1 MHPHTWSDMWRYILV
16 LLVLLVCGLYVFLS
30 TVGHLLGRVW
40 FPLAILC
47 GVPLIGF
54 VWYFQSLWQSLWTWC
69 TSAAK
74 DSWTMVT
81 GLPVRMWRTLRGLCD
96 EWIQHPF
103 SSLWNVC
110 LSVLGMVLDML
121 GMFSTAGCSLTSDM
135 CKKMGS
141 CKCKRRTSSKR
152 HTPSSTLENTVQPS
166 TTPASNNAPPA
177 SMWGSAFSTA
187 KKWLSSALNWWRGAP
202 ASRKET
208 PAESTE
214 TPKVKPTPMYKTPVS
229 TDADR
234 TDDTPTSYLPPS
246 TNHAEPPVTRA
257 ADIRASAATAAKMAS
272 EAARVADAAAESV
285 GLAELDAQVV
295 WDASRTQ
302 RETAAHMANGAAR
315 TAQSAASTA
324 AVATLT
330 AGYIHAGMSTVLAHE
345 AKGVAYHAAGRALD
359 ACSAAQKAADRAYR
373 TMLTLNGFT
382 FVQRAASQATIYIA
396 PSDDAGTDE
405 MAKAVRFEEL
415 RKQCVDLRGEE
426 HTLALVQKAV
436 LRGALQEA
444 ARMMEHALYAHKH
457 KTSSATTNMNKMEQ
471 YAKKYDQTSDM
482 VQSVQHWAQEAHTR
496 PPMDESIVALQDK
509 FLKGETNHR
518 EIGAELLSHLSTQE
532 VQAFNMETAL
542 GDAGFI
548 EFARQKVME
557 SVRETEGL

>member
-1 MHPHTWSDMWRYILV
+1 M
-16 LLVLLVCGLYVFLS
+16 
-30 TVGHLLGRVW
+30 
-40 FPLAILC
+40 
-47 GVPLIGF
+47 
-54 VWYFQSLWQSLWTWC
+54 
-69 TSAAK
+69 
-74 DSWTMVT
+74 
-81 GLPVRMWRTLRGLCD
+81 
-96 EWIQHPF
+96 
-103 SSLWNVC
+103 
-110 LSVLGMVLDML
+110 
-121 GMFSTAGCSLTSDM
+121 
-135 CKKMGS
+135 
-141 CKCKRRTSSKR
+141 
-152 HTPSSTLENTVQPS
+152 
-166 TTPASNNAPPA
+166 
-177 SMWGSAFSTA
+177 FSTA
-187 KKWLSSALNWWRGAP
+187 KKWLSSALKWWRGAP
-202 ASRKET
+202 ASKKT
-208 PAESTE
+208 TESTE
-214 TPKVKPTPMYKTPVS
+214 TPKVKQTPMYKTPVS

-234 TDDTPTSYLPPS
+234 TDYTLTSYLPPS
-246 TNHAEPPVTRA
+246 TNHADPPVTRA
-257 ADIRASAATAAKMAS
+257 ADIRASAAAAAKTAS
-272 EAARVADAAAESV
+272 EAARAAAAAAESV
-285 GLAELDAQVV
+285 ALAELDAQVV

-359 ACSAAQKAADRAYR
+359 ACSAAQNAADRAYH
-373 TMLTLNGFT
+373 TMLTLNGFA

-415 RKQCVDLRGEE
+415 RKQCVDLRGED

-436 LRGALQEA
+436 LRGAQQEA
-444 ARMMEHALYAHKH
+444 ARMMEHALYAHNH
-457 KTSSATTNMNKMEQ
+457 KTSSAATNMNKMEQ
-471 YAKKYDQTSDM
+471 YAKQYDQTSDM
-482 VQSVQHWAQEAHTR
+482 VQSVQHWAQDEHTR

-509 FLKGETNHR
+509 FLKGETNPR

-557 SVRETEGL
+557 SMRETEGL